1 MGIIL
6 SIIVVAILLYW
17 IFPFESL
24 FFYLL
29 HLYCKFKAEKSVIT
43 LRHSS
48 LVAKTPARFTCSH
61 VNALTMAHR
70 RCHLFARKCLWH
82 KWFKAD
88 YAPFRFFLFPNNRL
102 FPNLFLTPGGRGN
115 TELFFESFV
124 KDMSIIVA
132 HALGSFGHGRVCV
145 F

>member
-1 MGIIL
+1 MYIYSCKNSDINKYGVPRRNGL
-6 SIIVVAILLYW
+6 RSIP
-17 IFPFESL
+17 IFLCRKISHNTASFLISR
-24 FFYLL
+24 
-29 HLYCKFKAEKSVIT
+29 KNARSV
-43 LRHSS
+43 
-48 LVAKTPARFTCSH
+48 
-61 VNALTMAHR
+61 
-70 RCHLFARKCLWH
+70 HLFACKRTHNGSQLLP
-82 KWFKAD
+82 
-88 YAPFRFFLFPNNRL
+88 PFCEKVPVAQMVQSGLRSIPIFLFPNNRL

>member
-1 MGIIL
+1 MDY
-6 SIIVVAILLYW
+6 A
-17 IFPFESL
+17 PFR
-24 FFYLL
+24 FFY
-29 HLYCKFKAEKSVIT
+29 AEKSVIT

-48 LVAKTPARFTCSH
+48 LVAKTSTRFTCSL
-61 VNALTMAHR
+61 VNALTTAHSCCEKVPVAQMVQNGLR
-70 RCHLFARKCLWH
+70 SI
-82 KWFKAD
+82 
-88 YAPFRFFLFPNNRL
+88 PIFLFPNNRL

-132 HALGSFGHGRVCV
+132 HALGSFGHGHVCV

>member
-1 MGIIL
+1 MDY
-6 SIIVVAILLYW
+6 A
-17 IFPFESL
+17 PFR
-24 FFYLL
+24 FFY
-29 HLYCKFKAEKSVIT
+29 AEKSVIT

-48 LVAKTPARFTCSH
+48 LVAKTPARFTCSL
-61 VNALTMAHR
+61 VNALTTAHSC
-70 RCHLFARKCLWH
+70 CHLFARKCLWH

>member
-1 MGIIL
+1 MDD
-6 SIIVVAILLYW
+6 SKIV
-17 IFPFESL
+17 
-24 FFYLL
+24 
-29 HLYCKFKAEKSVIT
+29 
-43 LRHSS
+43 
-48 LVAKTPARFTCSH
+48 TPSH
-61 VNALTMAHR
+61 VGM
-70 RCHLFARKCLWH
+70 
-82 KWFKAD
+82 D
-88 YAPFRFFLFPNNRL
+88 YAPFPIFLCRKISHNTASFLLSRKNARSVHLFACKRTHDGSQSLPPFCEKVPVAQMVQNGLRSIPIFLFPNNRL

>member
-1 MGIIL
+1 MYIYSCKNSDINKYGVPRRNGLRSIPIFLCRKISHNTASFLL
-6 SIIVVAILLYW
+6 SSKNAR
-17 IFPFESL
+17 
-24 FFYLL
+24 
-29 HLYCKFKAEKSVIT
+29 SV
-43 LRHSS
+43 
-48 LVAKTPARFTCSH
+48 
-61 VNALTMAHR
+61 
-70 RCHLFARKCLWH
+70 HLFACKGTHDGSQSLP
-82 KWFKAD
+82 
-88 YAPFRFFLFPNNRL
+88 PFCEKVPVAQMVQNGLRSIPIFLFPNNRL